1 MLHALSHTASGAV
14 VADEGCTSQATIAA
28 GSAAVADARCIGQA
42 MKVASNAAFAD
53 EVCTTQTI
61 RLASGDFINLAVLEL
76 LEAMSHHEFFIQDR

>member
-42 MKVASNAAFAD
+42 MKAASNAMFVD
-53 EVCTTQTI
+53 EVCTTQTRI
-61 RLASGDFINLAVLEL
+61 VEGVNSINPGVSYSSLPRVQV
-76 LEAMSHHEFFIQDR
+76 SKIFK